1 MSRIVAILDDEP
13 ESQQLGIALLAAI
26 GSIVT
31 SVQFVTV
38 TDLPTVADRQTLYYP
53 LTLNM
58 PPNFQFWGQS
68 IWQTC
73 RDIDRLRHFAATT
86 TGVTVGDGGNIW
98 LPIIWTVTDPIYG
111 ETIELSK
118 DGNYRP
124 ISIDDRDC
132 RSLEQ
137 FSRELLIEI
146 DAPPAVYLI
155 QSNLAATEIVF
166 DRLFPFPAI
175 PTLASIGRKPDLF
188 ECYWRCIAQ
197 HHNLSV
203 K

>member
-38 TDLPTVADRQTLYYP
+38 TDLPTGADRQTLYYP
-53 LTLNM
+53 LTLNL

-73 RDIDRLRHFAATT
+73 NDIDRLRHLAATT
-86 TGVTVGDGGNIW
+86 TGVNVGDGGNIW
-98 LPIIWTVTDPIYG
+98 LPIIWTLKDPVYG
-111 ETIELSK
+111 ETIGLSE
-118 DGNYRP
+118 DGNYRT
-124 ISIDDRDC
+124 ISIDDRDLGA
-132 RSLEQ
+132 LEQ
-137 FSRELLIEI
+137 FSSRLLIEI
-146 DAPPAVYLI
+146 SASPAVYLI
-155 QSNLAATEIVF
+155 QLKLVQTGIVF
-166 DRLFPFPAI
+166 DRLFPFPAT
-175 PTLASIGRKPDLF
+175 PALASIGRKPDLF
-188 ECYWRCIAQ
+188 ECYWRCIA
-197 HHNLSV
+197 H